1 MPLNINSED
10 WKEASPL
17 QLSALQLTSLVI
29 QYIHFAAVDSVK
41 VNGFATEDSIVGAQ
55 IPPDQ
60 WVHEIKR
67 MEAIVWA
74 SSQVSVAD
82 FAVGP
87 SVRNPAIAEYVIGP
101 TSEGDKE
108 LCQLLKVRKAG
119 GFV

>member
-1 MPLNINSED
+1 MPLNINPED

-29 QYIHFAAVDSVK
+29 QCIHFAAIDSVK
-41 VNGFATEDSIVGAQ
+41 VNDFVSNDGMVGTQ

-60 WVHEIKR
+60 WVREIER

-87 SVRNPAIAEYVIGP
+87 SVGNPIIAEYVVGP

-108 LCQLLKVRKAG
+108 LCQSLKVRKAG

>member
-1 MPLNINSED
+1 MSLSINPED
-10 WKEASPL
+10 WEEASPL

-29 QYIHFAAVDSVK
+29 QYIHLAVIDSVK
-41 VNGFATEDSIVGAQ
+41 VKDFATNDGMVGAK

-60 WVHEIKR
+60 WVRESER

-87 SVRNPAIAEYVIGP
+87 SVRNPMIAEYVVGP

-108 LCQLLKVRKAG
+108 LCKSLKVRKAG

>member
-1 MPLNINSED
+1 MPLNINPED

-29 QYIHFAAVDSVK
+29 QCIHFAAIDSVK
-41 VNGFATEDSIVGAQ
+41 VNDFVSNDGMVGAQ

-60 WVHEIKR
+60 WVREIER

-74 SSQVSVAD
+74 SSQVSVTD

-87 SVRNPAIAEYVIGP
+87 SVGNPIIAEYVVGP

-108 LCQLLKVRKAG
+108 LCQSLKVRKAG